1 MPQRAQAILTGLTA
15 RHRKRC
21 EIQATA
27 KNAQELLAVPRTH
40 DLPPPRH
47 RRHPATRPQ
56 AADLAK
62 AWHLDDNGPA
72 VVDFAETLP
81 PAACRT
87 ERRTAPVR
95 RASMMG

>member
-1 MPQRAQAILTGLTA
+1 MTYRRPGIGG
-15 RHRKRC
+15 
-21 EIQATA
+21 I
-27 KNAQELLAVPRTH
+27 
-40 DLPPPRH
+40 PPPGL
-47 RRHPATRPQ
+47 Q
-56 AADLAK
+56 AADLVK